1 MAEERI
7 KAKDIPVH
15 GFTIPDPPSDADL
28 LRCVHC
34 GLCLNHCP
42 TYRLTGLETES
53 PRGRIFLIKELA
65 EGKQVVNDTFA
76 EHIDLCLICRNCE
89 TVCPSGVRY
98 GVLVEAARG
107 EIVKQRAQVGEPS
120 FVRRLVF
127 QHLFPYPNRLN
138 FVVGAMGLYQWLLQ
152 PLVHKAGILNW
163 FGRLGE
169 MEALLPEGRKLR
181 AFKTSPHT
189 SPPTPLLKGEG
200 RKSPPPTPLLKGE
213 GRKEDKGEGRKD
225 DTEGKKGEGRK
236 HVALFTGCIMRAG
249 FANIHEATVRVLE
262 RNGYDVRV
270 PDGQIC
276 CAALHVH
283 AGERDTAKEMAK
295 KNIDLFLQEKWDAI
309 VINAAGCGAQL
320 KDYPELFRDDPAYF
334 HKAEKFS
341 KRVKDV
347 SELLYDSPLLSAEG
361 LGVRGNAVMDKPALK
376 TKTRVTY
383 QDACHLAHAQK
394 IRVQPRAILKQI
406 GNLELVE
413 MRASDRCCGSAGI
426 YNVVHSEMSD
436 QLVDEK
442 IANTRDTQAEIVVT
456 GNIGCL
462 LQLEYGKKRAGWNGR
477 VMHLVEL
484 LDEAYEQVQ

>member
-1 MAEERI
+1 MGLTCMI
-7 KAKDIPVH
+7 KAEDIRVG

-42 TYRLTGLETES
+42 TYRLTSLETES

-65 EGKQVVNDTFA
+65 EGKQAVNDTFA
-76 EHIDLCLICRNCE
+76 GHIGLCLNCRNCE

-107 EIVKQRAQVGEPS
+107 EIVKQQQAAGKRSWLSGLIFKQ
-120 FVRRLVF
+120 
-127 QHLFPYPNRLN
+127 LFPYPSRLN
-138 FVVGAMGLYQWLLQ
+138 FVVGMTGLYQRTLQ
-152 PLVHKAGILNW
+152 PPVRKSGVLKF

-169 MEALLPEGRKLR
+169 MEAMLPDKRKLR
-181 AFKTSPHT
+181 AYKA
-189 SPPTPLLKGEG
+189 
-200 RKSPPPTPLLKGE
+200 PPPAAPNSEKPQ
-213 GRKEDKGEGRKD
+213 
-225 DTEGKKGEGRK
+225 
-236 HVALFTGCIMRAG
+236 VALFTGCIMRAG

-262 RNGYDVRV
+262 RSGYAVRV
-270 PDGQIC
+270 PDGQVC
-276 CAALHVH
+276 CSALHVH
-283 AGERDTAKEMAK
+283 AGERDTAKELAK
-295 KNIDLFLQEKWDAI
+295 KNIDLFLKEKWDAI

-320 KDYPELFRDDPAYF
+320 REYPELFRDDPEYF
-334 HKAEKFS
+334 HKAEEFS
-341 KRVKDV
+341 ARIRDV
-347 SELLYDSPLLSAEG
+347 SELLAHSPL
-361 LGVRGNAVMDKPALK
+361 VQNANGAAKPALK

-394 IRVQPRAILKQI
+394 IRVQPRQVLRGIE
-406 GNLELVE
+406 NLELVE

-426 YNVVHSEMSD
+426 YNVIHPDMAD
-436 QLVDEK
+436 QLIDEK
-442 IANTRDTQAEIVVT
+442 MLNTRETGAEIVVT

-484 LDEAYEQVQ
+484 LDEAYESVLVR

>member
-1 MAEERI
+1 MINAEDI
-7 KAKDIPVH
+7 KSG

-42 TYRLTGLETES
+42 TYRLTSLETES

-65 EGKQVVNDTFA
+65 EGKQTANETFA
-76 EHIDLCLICRNCE
+76 GHIGLCLNCRNCE

-107 EIVKQRAQVGEPS
+107 EIVKQQQAAGKRN
-120 FVRRLVF
+120 RLSGLIF
-127 QHLFPYPNRLN
+127 NQLFPYPSRLN
-138 FVVGAMGLYQWLLQ
+138 FVVGMAGLYQRTLQ
-152 PLVHKAGILNW
+152 PLVRKSGVLKL

-169 MEALLPEGRKLR
+169 MEGMLPESRKLR
-181 AFKTSPHT
+181 AFR
-189 SPPTPLLKGEG
+189 PLRQSDAATGSK
-200 RKSPPPTPLLKGE
+200 
-213 GRKEDKGEGRKD
+213 
-225 DTEGKKGEGRK
+225 
-236 HVALFTGCIMRAG
+236 VALFTGCIMRAG

-262 RNGYDVRV
+262 RNGYTVRI
-270 PDGQIC
+270 PDGQVC
-276 CAALHVH
+276 CSALHVH
-283 AGERDTAKEMAK
+283 AGERDTARELAK
-295 KNIDLFLQEKWDAI
+295 KNIDLFLREKWDSI

-320 KDYPELFRDDPAYF
+320 KEYPELFRDDHEYF
-334 HKAEKFS
+334 HRAEEFS
-341 KRVKDV
+341 ARVKDV
-347 SELLYDSPLLSAEG
+347 SELLANSPLVRDGNGSA
-361 LGVRGNAVMDKPALK
+361 KPALK

-394 IRVQPRAILKQI
+394 IRVQPRQVLRGIE
-406 GNLELVE
+406 NLELVE

-426 YNVVHSEMSD
+426 YNVLHPEMAD
-436 QLVDEK
+436 QLIDEK
-442 IANTRDTQAEIVVT
+442 IANTRDTTAEIVVT

-484 LDEAYEQVQ
+484 LDEAYATNDK

>member
-1 MAEERI
+1 MI
-7 KAKDIPVH
+7 KAKDIQIG
-15 GFTIPDPPSDADL
+15 GFTIPDPPTDADL

-65 EGKQVVNDTFA
+65 EGKQSINAPFA
-76 EHIDLCLICRNCE
+76 EHIGLCLNCRNCE

-107 EIVKQRAQVGEPS
+107 EIVKQQQAAGKRNWLSGLIFKQ
-120 FVRRLVF
+120 
-127 QHLFPYPNRLN
+127 LFPYPSRLN
-138 FVVGAMGLYQWLLQ
+138 FVVGMTGLYQRTVQ
-152 PLVHKAGILNW
+152 SLVRKSGVLKL

-169 MEALLPEGRKLR
+169 MEAMLPDTRKLR
-181 AFKTSPHT
+181 TFKPA
-189 SPPTPLLKGEG
+189 
-200 RKSPPPTPLLKGE
+200 PPPTASPA
-213 GRKEDKGEGRKD
+213 DK
-225 DTEGKKGEGRK
+225 KK
-236 HVALFTGCIMRAG
+236 VALFTGCIMRAG

-270 PDGQIC
+270 PEGQVC

-283 AGERDTAKEMAK
+283 AGERDTARELAK
-295 KNIDLFLQEKWDAI
+295 KNIDMFLREQWDAI

-320 KDYPELFRDDPAYF
+320 KEYPELFRDDPEYF
-334 HKAEKFS
+334 HKAEAFS
-341 KRVKDV
+341 ARIKDV
-347 SELLYDSPLLSAEG
+347 SDLLANSPLMQNANGSA
-361 LGVRGNAVMDKPALK
+361 KPALK
-376 TKTRVTY
+376 TTTRVTY

-394 IRVQPRAILKQI
+394 IRAQPRAILKHI
-406 GNLELVE
+406 GNVELIE

-426 YNVVHSEMSD
+426 YNVIHPEMAD
-436 QLVDEK
+436 QLIDEK
-442 IANTRDTQAEIVVT
+442 MDNTRDTQAEIVVT

-484 LDEAYEQVQ
+484 LDEAYEL

>member
-1 MAEERI
+1 MAETM
-7 KAKDIPVH
+7 IPVNEIKLG

-42 TYRLTGLETES
+42 TYRLTSLETES

-65 EGKQVVNDTFA
+65 EGKQAVNDTFA
-76 EHIDLCLICRNCE
+76 EHIGLCLNCRNCE

-107 EIVKQRAQVGEPS
+107 EIVKQAQAAGKSS
-120 FVRRLVF
+120 FVRSMIF
-127 QHLFPYPNRLN
+127 QQLFPYPSRLN
-138 FVVGAMGLYQWLLQ
+138 FVVGMAGLYQRVLQ
-152 PLVHKAGILNW
+152 PLVRKSGLLK
-163 FGRLGE
+163 FLGRLGE

-181 AFKTSPHT
+181 AFRPPP
-189 SPPTPLLKGEG
+189 SPPTPLPKGEG
-200 RKSPPPTPLLKGE
+200 RKK
-213 GRKEDKGEGRKD
+213 
-225 DTEGKKGEGRK
+225 
-236 HVALFTGCIMRAG
+236 VALFTGCIMRAG
-249 FANIHEATVRVLE
+249 FANIHEATVRVLQ

-270 PDGQIC
+270 PEGQIC

-283 AGERDTAKEMAK
+283 AGERETARQMAK
-295 KNIDLFLQEKWDAI
+295 KNIDLFLQEQWDAI

-320 KDYPELFRDDPAYF
+320 KEYPELFRDDPEYF
-334 HKAEKFS
+334 HKAEEFS
-341 KRVKDV
+341 ARIKDV
-347 SELLYDSPLLSAEG
+347 SELLVDSPLLLGEG
-361 LGVRGNAVMDKPALK
+361 SGVRAKPALK
-376 TKTRVTY
+376 QQTRVTY

-406 GNLELVE
+406 ENVELVE

-426 YNVVHSEMSD
+426 YNVIHPEIAD
-436 QLVDEK
+436 QLIDEK
-442 IANTRDTQAEIVVT
+442 MNSTRDTQAEIVVT

-462 LQLEYGKKRAGWNGR
+462 LQLEYGKKRAKWNGR

-484 LDEAYEQVQ
+484 LDEAYADSRRPTADN

>member
-1 MAEERI
+1 MAETLIAVSEI
-7 KAKDIPVH
+7 KTG
-15 GFTIPDPPSDADL
+15 GFTIPDPPDDADL

-65 EGKQVVNDTFA
+65 EGKQAVNDTFA
-76 EHIDLCLICRNCE
+76 EHIGLCLNCRNCE

-107 EIVKQRAQVGEPS
+107 EIVNQQQAAGKRNWVSGLIFKQ
-120 FVRRLVF
+120 
-127 QHLFPYPNRLN
+127 LFPYPSRLN
-138 FVVGAMGLYQWLLQ
+138 FVVGMTGLYQRTIQ
-152 PLVHKAGILNW
+152 SIVRKSGILKW

-169 MEALLPEGRKLR
+169 MEAMLPDQRKLR
-181 AFKTSPHT
+181 AFKTSP
-189 SPPTPLLKGEG
+189 PAPLLKGE
-200 RKSPPPTPLLKGE
+200 RS
-213 GRKEDKGEGRKD
+213 KESAE
-225 DTEGKKGEGRK
+225 KKN
-236 HVALFTGCIMRAG
+236 VALFTGCIMRAG
-249 FANIHEATVRVLE
+249 FANIHEATIRVLE

-270 PDGQIC
+270 PDGQVC
-276 CAALHVH
+276 CSALHVH
-283 AGERDTAKEMAK
+283 AGERDTARELAK
-295 KNIDLFLQEKWDAI
+295 KNIDLFLKEQWDAI

-320 KDYPELFRDDPAYF
+320 KEYPELFRDDPEYF

-341 KRVKDV
+341 ARIKDV
-347 SELLYDSPLLSAEG
+347 SELLYHSPLVSGGGEG
-361 LGVRGNAVMDKPALK
+361 GVKPALK
-376 TKTRVTY
+376 NRTRVTY

-394 IRVQPRAILKQI
+394 IRVQPRQVLKQI
-406 GNLELVE
+406 ENLELIE

-426 YNVVHSEMSD
+426 YNVLHPEMAD
-436 QLVDEK
+436 QLIDEK
-442 IANTRDTQAEIVVT
+442 MSSTRDTQAEIVVT

-484 LDEAYEQVQ
+484 LDEAYPS